1 MYTQHISRVHPS
13 RNSNVAENS
22 DSAFVNNKLDQQ
34 CGRSH
39 RIVIKTIFA
48 YGIIETDDIANP

>member
-39 RIVIKTIFA
+39 RIVIRKQSFLTVS
-48 YGIIETDDIANP
+48 